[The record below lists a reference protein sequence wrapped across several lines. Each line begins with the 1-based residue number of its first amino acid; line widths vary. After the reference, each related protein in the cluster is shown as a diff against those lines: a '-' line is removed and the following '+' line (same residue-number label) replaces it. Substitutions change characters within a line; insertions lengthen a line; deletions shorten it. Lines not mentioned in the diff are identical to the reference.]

1 MMRKMIFI
9 MLCSSFFLFT
19 IYRMIDTPQLVNFL
33 FPGLEEEMQERTH
46 AS

>member
-1 MMRKMIFI
+1 MMRKMIFV

-33 FPGLEEEMQERTH
+33 FPGLEEEMQERADH
-46 AS
+46 S